1 MYPGSLARRGQEA
14 PRYDL
19 ADGGPPPK
27 TERAVRAGDRGAAA
41 GDVVDVYP
49 LTPLQQGMLFQ
60 WRLAP
65 HTGVN
70 IEQLVCVL
78 PEEVSAQALRADWC
92 RVIERHPA
100 LRTSFRWNSESDPR
114 QEVHREGILDL
125 KVHDLSPLSAAARDE
140 RLRSFLDEDRRL
152 GFALDRLPLM
162 RVSVFRFGPA
172 DYRMVWSVHHIILDA
187 RSFPGLLSQLFDPAS
202 AVDGPPFADF
212 VRAMTARELDDAER
226 FWRAQLSG
234 VETPALPAQL
244 ARPAYAPGSRH
255 PASSEIEHVLGPHL
269 EREITIDAA
278 GCERLRQFAASSGV
292 TPNTLVQAA
301 WALALSAHTGSF
313 DVVFGT
319 VRACRTGHEH
329 TQGML
334 INTVPF
340 RVRIPRATA
349 LVDWLKALRAQQI
362 AIREHERTP
371 LSKVREWSGLPAG
384 APLIQ
389 TLLFFDD
396 RTIEGAM
403 RARGV
408 WQTRGITLLEKTPFA
423 LSLSAYFERALLLKL
438 EYATE
443 MFETS
448 QIEELLGLV
457 RLLLEVMP
465 RDAAAE
471 VCSLPT
477 VTPEARER
485 LRGWGRAPLGLAE
498 DRALPAL
505 IEAQAERRPDEIALV
520 AEEQSETTYRE
531 LNERANRLA
540 HLLISRGLRSEA
552 CVGIAMPPSAEMVT
566 AALAV
571 MKAGAAYVPL
581 DPSYPEARLATMI
594 EDARPMLI
602 LSTGDHAKDLP
613 LGLAPLLRLEDLDQ
627 CLLGQPRTNPM
638 VEVSPR
644 STAVVIFTS
653 GSTGRPKGVALTA
666 GGIANH
672 NASIVRQ
679 WEIGPGDRVLQL
691 STVNFDASIEEM
703 FVPLTSGATLVI
715 PGEATLAATSRLVR
729 CLEREK
735 ITILDATTPLWHEIV
750 HYLAEHDARVPG
762 SVRLCHVGGE
772 RATLATYN
780 KWLGVGGD
788 RVRWINAYGPTETT
802 IESTLYE
809 VPAAEL
815 GREMTS
821 DPPIGRPLANTFTYV
836 LDEARRLVPPGVAGE
851 LYIGGAGVAR
861 GYLNQPELTEERFLP
876 DPFGCDAA
884 TMYRTGDRVRYR
896 ADGELL
902 YLDRVDGQIK
912 LRGHRIELGEV
923 EAHLLAD
930 VRVRD
935 AAVVVRKAPSGGE
948 ALIAYVV
955 LGAERSVPAPEE
967 LLGRL
972 RERLPGFMVP
982 ALCMIVPAFPHTPS
996 GKVDRNALPA
1006 PAWSRVPTDREPS
1019 PREGLL
1025 ATVIELWE
1033 ELLGVS
1039 NLRPSDEWFA
1049 LGGDSLLAMRLASK
1063 IESRLGHTVPV
1074 ALLMTHPTLG
1084 EYARALREELD
1095 SDELSH
1101 LLLIRDGA
1109 RKKPCFLIHPVT
1121 GDALCYRALANT
1133 LDYDQAIYGVQ
1144 MRGLEGGAGA
1154 RLSIEALAADH
1165 VSEIQSVQRHG
1176 PYAIAGYSSGGLVA
1190 YAMAC
1195 QLASLGEE
1203 VEFLGLID
1211 SDVPPR
1217 LAVPI
1222 DWKNPRHVARFGW
1235 NFLLAVW
1242 SLRYFTPRT
1251 ALKIVMNKAETL
1263 VRGLRPRAVAPV
1275 DGLEQARADLQRLF
1289 VFDVGI
1295 LSEQRIALIQE
1306 HLRAVESYLPPA
1318 YSGPVT
1324 LFASERQPIFAPRGR
1339 TMGWEAVAAGPI
1351 VVKKVKG
1358 NHANMLDAAFVGE
1371 LAKLMSEALH
1381 PPLRS
1386 LREGVAV
1393 RMAGSLYWLGSTG
1406 LPIGGLL

>member
-1 MYPGSLARRGQEA
+1 
-14 PRYDL
+14 
-19 ADGGPPPK
+19 
-27 TERAVRAGDRGAAA
+27 
-41 GDVVDVYP
+41 
-49 LTPLQQGMLFQ
+49 
-60 WRLAP
+60 
-65 HTGVN
+65 
-70 IEQLVCVL
+70 
-78 PEEVSAQALRADWC
+78 
-92 RVIERHPA
+92 
-100 LRTSFRWNSESDPR
+100 
-114 QEVHREGILDL
+114 
-125 KVHDLSPLSAAARDE
+125 
-140 RLRSFLDEDRRL
+140 
-152 GFALDRLPLM
+152 
-162 RVSVFRFGPA
+162 
-172 DYRMVWSVHHIILDA
+172 
-187 RSFPGLLSQLFDPAS
+187 
-202 AVDGPPFADF
+202 
-212 VRAMTARELDDAER
+212 
-226 FWRAQLSG
+226 
-234 VETPALPAQL
+234 VE
-244 ARPAYAPGSRH
+244 
-255 PASSEIEHVLGPHL
+255 
-269 EREITIDAA
+269 
-278 GCERLRQFAASSGV
+278 
-292 TPNTLVQAA
+292 
-301 WALALSAHTGSF
+301 
-313 DVVFGT
+313 
-319 VRACRTGHEH
+319 
-329 TQGML
+329 
-334 INTVPF
+334 
-340 RVRIPRATA
+340 
-349 LVDWLKALRAQQI
+349 WLKALRAQQI
-362 AIREHERTP
+362 AIREHETTP
-371 LSKVREWSGLPAG
+371 LSKVREWSGLPPG

-403 RARGV
+403 HARGGV
-408 WQTRGITLLEKTPFA
+408 WQTREIALLEKTPFA
-423 LSLSAYFERALLLKL
+423 LSLCAYFERRLLLKL
-438 EYATE
+438 EYADS

-477 VTPEARER
+477 VTPDARER
-485 LRGWGRAPLGLAE
+485 LREWGRPPLGLAE

-505 IEAQAERRPDEIALV
+505 IEAQAKRWPDGIALV
-520 AEEQSETTYRE
+520 AEGQGETTYRE

-540 HLLISRGLRSEA
+540 HLLISRGLRGEA
-552 CVGIAMPPSAEMVT
+552 CVGIAMPRSAEMVA

-581 DPSYPEARLATMI
+581 DPGYPEGRLATMI

-602 LSTGDHAKDLP
+602 LSTGDQAKDLS
-613 LGLAPLLRLEDLDQ
+613 LGLAQLLRLEDLDQ
-627 CLLGQPRTNPM
+627 SLLGQPCTNPG
-638 VEVSPR
+638 VKISPR
-644 STAVVIFTS
+644 STAAVIFTS

-666 GGIANH
+666 GGIASH
-672 NASIVRQ
+672 SASIVRQ
-679 WEIGPGDRVLQL
+679 WGIGPGDRVLQT
-691 STVNFDASIEEM
+691 SSVNFDASIEEM
-703 FVPLTSGATLVI
+703 FVPLTSGATVVI
-715 PGEATLAATSRLVR
+715 PREATLAATSRLVR
-729 CLEREK
+729 CLERERV
-735 ITILDATTPLWHEIV
+735 TILTATTSLWHEIV

-762 SVRLCHVGGE
+762 GVRLCHVGGE

-780 KWLGVGGD
+780 KWLDVGGD
-788 RVRWINAYGPTETT
+788 QIRWINAYGPTETT

-815 GREMTS
+815 GRRMTA
-821 DPPIGRPLANTFTYV
+821 DPPIGRPLANTLAYV
-836 LDEARRLVPPGVAGE
+836 LDEERRLVPPGVTGE
-851 LYIGGAGVAR
+851 LYIGGEGVAR
-861 GYLNQPELTEERFLP
+861 GYLNQPDLTKERFLP
-876 DPFGCDAA
+876 DPFGCEAA

-902 YLDRVDGQIK
+902 YLGRVDDQIK

-955 LGAERSVPAPEE
+955 LGAAQSVPVPEE

-982 ALCMIVPAFPHTPS
+982 ALCMIVPAFPHTPG

-1006 PAWSRVPTDREPS
+1006 PAWSRVPTDREPP

-1039 NLRPSDEWFA
+1039 GLGPGDEWFA

-1063 IESRLGHTVPV
+1063 IEARLGHTAP
-1074 ALLMTHPTLG
+1074 ALLVTHTTLE
-1084 EYARALREELD
+1084 EYARALQKALD

-1121 GDALCYRALANT
+1121 GDASCYRALANT

-1144 MRGLEGGAGA
+1144 MRGLEGGSGA
-1154 RLSIEALAADH
+1154 RQSIEALAADH
-1165 VSEIQSVQRHG
+1165 VSAIQSVQRHG
-1176 PYAIAGYSSGGLVA
+1176 PYAIAGYSSGGMVA
-1190 YAMAC
+1190 YEMAC

-1211 SDVPPR
+1211 SEIPPR
-1217 LAVPI
+1217 LAVPP

-1242 SLRYFTPRT
+1242 SLRHFTPGK

-1263 VRGLRPRAVAPV
+1263 VPGLRPRAVAPV
-1275 DGLEQARADLQRLF
+1275 DRLEQARADLQRLF

-1295 LSEQRIALIQE
+1295 LSEPRIALIQD
-1306 HLRAVESYLPPA
+1306 HLRAVESYLPRA
-1318 YSGPVT
+1318 YSGRVT
-1324 LFASERQPIFAPRGR
+1324 LFTSERQPIFAPRGR

-1351 VVKKVKG
+1351 EVKKVKG
-1358 NHANMLDAAFVGE
+1358 NHAYMLDAAFVGE

-1381 PPLRS
+1381 RPLRS
-1386 LREGVAV
+1386 LRDRVAV
-1393 RMAGSLYWLGSTG
+1393 RMAGTLYWLGSTG
-1406 LPIGGLL
+1406 LPIAELL